1 MNTRFPFRT
10 MVGGS
15 MGSMIDVQITVDVQR
30 NKCLD
35 LETKGLRQY
44 AECKGKSL

>member
-10 MVGGS
+10 MVGGN
-15 MGSMIDVQITVDVQR
+15 MGSMVDVQIMVDVQR

-44 AECKGKSL
+44 TERKEKSL